1 MPDATTLQT
10 RTADRASPAAQPLGG
25 AARAT
30 GARPDKTPTVAPSAP
45 ILSPTDFRRI
55 GSTLNG
61 DHWQADIAKAIGCS
75 KSQVTRYLNQ
85 SRDLNPMVARHLQ
98 FIICDRIAALTRLMD
113 LHGMPYAGTRQ
124 VREAQTAIDKAL
136 EPLPGQQPPREV

>member
-1 MPDATTLQT
+1 MPDATTLQP
-10 RTADRASPAAQPLGG
+10 RTTGRSSAAAKPVGG
-25 AARAT
+25 AARAA
-30 GARPDKTPTVAPSAP
+30 GARPDKTPTVAPTAP
-45 ILSPTDFRRI
+45 ILSPEDFRRI

-113 LHGMPYAGTRQ
+113 LHGMPYAGTAQ
-124 VREAQTAIDKAL
+124 AREVQTAIDKAL

>member
-1 MPDATTLQT
+1 MPDTSVKD
-10 RTADRASPAAQPLGG
+10 RTAGSASAAPKPVGRP
-25 AARAT
+25 ARAAL
-30 GARPDKTPTVAPSAP
+30 ARAAKTPTVAPTAP
-45 ILSPTDFRRI
+45 ILSPDDFRRI

-98 FIICDRIAALTRLMD
+98 FIINERIVALTRLMG
-113 LHGMPYAGTRQ
+113 LHGMPHAGTP
-124 VREAQTAIDKAL
+124 EAHQALQAIAAAL
-136 EPLPGQQPPREV
+136 DPLPGQQPPREV